1 MSESIESV
9 IAGIEYDRSVGSDAP
24 IGDSDLVTL
33 YGHEWEKVKS
43 AALAYDSRPD
53 TFRHSLRVGEL
64 MAQTIAELADR
75 SVKHDLSKTEPPEVE
90 VFDEYTPKLKHSTY
104 GSDEYQSFLAGMGE
118 GLAHHYAHNRH
129 HPEHFEDG
137 IDGMTLVDL
146 IEMLADWKAATE
158 RHDDGSLDR
167 SLTIQPE
174 RFGISEQLTRIL
186 RNTAEHFG
194 WLDGKE
200 APGE

>member
-1 MSESIESV
+1 MNDSTRVESI
-9 IAGIEYDRSVGSDAP
+9 IAAVEYDRTVGSDAP
-24 IGDSDLVTL
+24 TGDSDLVTL
-33 YGHEWEKVKS
+33 YADEWEQVKS

-129 HPEHFEDG
+129 HPEHFGENG
-137 IDGMTLVDL
+137 INGMTLVDL

-158 RHDDGSLDR
+158 RHDNGSLFR
-167 SLTIQPE
+167 SLTIQAE
-174 RFGISEQLTRIL
+174 RFGISDQLGQIL
-186 RNTAEHFG
+186 ANTARHFG
-194 WLDGKE
+194 WLDE
-200 APGE
+200 